1 MWQILWIALLASLD
15 CLSVGITYGMRKI
28 RIPWISMMILSICS
42 GIVMFASMKL
52 GHWIMQWF
60 SASFAT
66 TLGAMVFVFL
76 GVCTLVQGVRGMRS
90 SAVTSNRDTEQRQK
104 KRSYSLY
111 QVLQSPVKA
120 DRDQSGTIS
129 PMESFLLGFALSLDT
144 LVIGLGTAMMG
155 VPPTATAIAV
165 TLMSG
170 FFLYVGIA
178 LGRQFVKEK
187 WKGPLVYVAGIGL
200 ILIGVSRLF

>member
-1 MWQILWIALLASLD
+1 MWQVIWISLLACLD

-28 RIPWISMMILSICS
+28 RIPWLSMLILSVCS
-42 GIVMFASMKL
+42 GIAMYGSMKL
-52 GHWIMQWF
+52 CNWVMQWF
-60 SASFAT
+60 STSFAT
-66 TLGAMVFVFL
+66 TLGALVFMFL
-76 GVCTLVQGVRGMRS
+76 GIFTLLQGKQNQPLAKTTRK
-90 SAVTSNRDTEQRQK
+90 N
-104 KRSYSLY
+104 SLY

-129 PMESFLLGFALSLDT
+129 PMESMLLGVALSLDT

-155 VPPTATAIAV
+155 IPPMATAITV

-170 FFLYVGIA
+170 CFLYLGIA
-178 LGRQFVKEK
+178 LGRQVVKEK
-187 WKGPLVYVAGIGL
+187 WKGPLAYVAGIGL